1 MARDVREGGW
11 AGTSAKGWREGLHPP
26 PRGQTLTEQRQAPDG
41 EVLDSLDKAPLHQ
54 LDSCVQLAQPRGFIM
69 SHPASSGST
78 PEPSRSQHGNGAHAG
93 ADPGHHPHA
102 RTIVPLYDAMN
113 RLPGGLMVIPLVLGS
128 IVGTFAQPFLKLGSF
143 TTALF
148 QASALPLIALL
159 IFATGMQ
166 VTLRTSGPVLA
177 TAGVVLLCKSII
189 PASLVVL
196 LGTVVGV
203 NGILG
208 ISILAMLVAID
219 NSNGGL
225 WLAFT
230 GRYGDKRDRGAYIAS
245 ALNDGPFFSMLF
257 LGASGLAQIPFLA
270 LLAAVI
276 PFVLGMV
283 VGNLDPKW
291 TEIMRPTPSIV
302 IPFFAFALGT
312 GINLES
318 VVKGG
323 ISGVLIGLV
332 AAPFTG
338 FLVYLGYKFILRRG
352 YRSGIGFAAGTTAGN
367 AIATPAIVAQA
378 DPTFAPLV
386 GTATAQVAAS
396 VLVTAI
402 LAPIL
407 ASWVLKREGGLLTE
421 EEIAQLDEMDLGVT
435 EPKL

>member
-1 MARDVREGGW
+1 MAARD
-11 AGTSAKGWREGLHPP
+11 
-26 PRGQTLTEQRQAPDG
+26 PRGDVASAAKADERRQVAAP
-41 EVLDSLDKAPLHQ
+41 A
-54 LDSCVQLAQPRGFIM
+54 
-69 SHPASSGST
+69 T
-78 PEPSRSQHGNGAHAG
+78 PPEHRS
-93 ADPGHHPHA
+93 
-102 RTIVPLYDAMN
+102 ILPLYDGMN

-128 IVGTFAQPFLKLGSF
+128 LVGTFFPGFLKLGSF

-148 QASALPLIALL
+148 QGSALPLIALL

-166 VTLRTSGPVLA
+166 VTLRTSGPVLG
-177 TAGVVLLCKSII
+177 TAAVVLVFKSVI
-189 PASLVVL
+189 PATLVVL
-196 LGTVVGV
+196 LGRIVGV
-203 NGILG
+203 EGILG
-208 ISILAMLVAID
+208 ISVLAMLVSID

-257 LGASGLAQIPFLA
+257 LGASGLAEIPFTA

-276 PFVLGMV
+276 PFVAGMI

-291 TEIMRPTPSIV
+291 TKIMKPTPQVV

-312 GINLES
+312 GIKLDA
-318 VVKGG
+318 VAKGG
-323 ISGVLIGLV
+323 LSGILVGLV
-332 AAPFTG
+332 VAPFTG
-338 FLVYLGYKFILRRG
+338 FLVYLGYKLVLRRG
-352 YRSGIGFAAGTTAGN
+352 RRSGIGFAAGTTAGN
-367 AIATPAIVAQA
+367 AIATPAIIAQA
-378 DPTFAPLV
+378 DPRFQALM

-421 EEIAQLDEMDLGVT
+421 EEIARLDELDLGLS
-435 EPKL
+435 EPKV

>member
-1 MARDVREGGW
+1 M
-11 AGTSAKGWREGLHPP
+11 
-26 PRGQTLTEQRQAPDG
+26 
-41 EVLDSLDKAPLHQ
+41 
-54 LDSCVQLAQPRGFIM
+54 
-69 SHPASSGST
+69 SSGDET
-78 PEPSRSQHGNGAHAG
+78 MGKVPMVG
-93 ADPGHHPHA
+93 ADERRPPQPAPAAATSGKQE
-102 RTIVPLYDAMN
+102 RSIVPLYDLMN

-128 IVGTFAQPFLKLGSF
+128 IVGTFAPGFLKLGSF

-148 QASALPLIALL
+148 QGSALPLIALL

-166 VTLRTSGPVLA
+166 VTLRTSGPVLG

-196 LGTVVGV
+196 LGRIVGV
-203 NGILG
+203 EGILG
-208 ISILAMLVAID
+208 ISILALLVSID

-257 LGASGLAQIPFLA
+257 LGASGLAAIPFTA

-276 PFVLGMV
+276 PFLLGML
-283 VGNLDPKW
+283 VGNLDAKW
-291 TEIMRPTPSIV
+291 THIMKPTAQIV

-312 GINLES
+312 GIKLDA
-318 VVKGG
+318 VAKGG
-323 ISGVLIGLV
+323 FSGVLVGLV
-332 AAPFTG
+332 VAPFTG
-338 FLVYLGYKFILRRG
+338 FLVYLGYKLILRRG
-352 YRSGIGFAAGTTAGN
+352 RRSGIGFAAGTTAGN

-378 DPTFAPLV
+378 DPSFQPLM

-402 LAPIL
+402 LAPII
-407 ASWVLKREGGLLTE
+407 ASWILKREGGLLTE
-421 EEIAQLDEMDLGVT
+421 EEIARLDDMELGLS
-435 EPKL
+435 EPKI